1 MKLLAL
7 LPLAAVAAAAACGS
21 VKECPAGTRCD
32 LSKCPPFMPT
42 KFCQNACVSLTT
54 RSPPKKTPPPVKEE
68 PEEPE
73 EPEYPE
79 YPEDPEFPPGN
90 EYPPCGGFRITPPL
104 ECPDPDSICMSD
116 PRLGGCGLACDA
128 PGICVVPLFCG
139 GFAGFGCPDGLECWD
154 DPRDDCDP
162 FNGGADCGGICI

>member
-1 MKLLAL
+1 
-7 LPLAAVAAAAACGS
+7 
-21 VKECPAGTRCD
+21 
-32 LSKCPPFMPT
+32 MPT

-79 YPEDPEFPPGN
+79 
-90 EYPPCGGFRITPPL
+90 
-104 ECPDPDSICMSD
+104 
-116 PRLGGCGLACDA
+116 LGGCGLACDA